1 MANPVFWNAA
11 GSEPKRQ
18 HRFLVSIGGLKAR
31 GDDKFVD
38 YLVRTIKTPAYS
50 VSETEHKFLGGTYY
64 YPGTVN
70 WEEVTMTIVNSLQP
84 DGNRILYDALLQ
96 SGYLL
101 PREQG
106 DAGVGPKIND
116 GTAGTV
122 AKSQAQAALG
132 LVKIR
137 ELNGIGHVVGTWSL
151 ANCWVKSASF
161 GDLDYSGD
169 ELLNIDI
176 TLRYDWA
183 DYATGVANAQ
193 ATGKRGIGE
202 GSAAGTQALPGV
214 GTAGS

>member
-1 MANPVFWNAA
+1 MATPVFWNAA

-64 YPGTVN
+64 YPGSVN
-70 WEEVTMTIVNSLQP
+70 WEEVTMTIVNSLEP
-84 DGNRILYDALLQ
+84 DGNALLYDALLQ

-122 AKSQAQAALG
+122 AKSQALGALG
-132 LVKIR
+132 TIKIR
-137 ELNGIGHVVGTWSL
+137 ERNGIGYEVGEWTL
-151 ANCWVKSASF
+151 ANAWIKSASF

-183 DYATGVANAQ
+183 EYKIGPNNAQ
-193 ATGKRGIGE
+193 ASGKRAE
-202 GSAAGTQALPGV
+202 GNGGLPLP
-214 GTAGS
+214 TPA

>member
-1 MANPVFWNAA
+1 MGTPVFWNAA

-18 HRFLVSIGGLKAR
+18 HRFLVALGGLKAR
-31 GDDKFVD
+31 GDHKFVD

-70 WEEVTMTIVNSLQP
+70 WEEVTMTIVNSLEP
-84 DGNRILYDALLQ
+84 DGNQLLYDSLLQ

-101 PREQG
+101 PSEQG
-106 DAGVGPKIND
+106 AEGVGPKIND

-122 AKSQAQAALG
+122 AKIQAQAALG

-137 ELNGIGHVVGTWSL
+137 ELNGVGQQVGQWTLKNAWI
-151 ANCWVKSASF
+151 KSASF

-176 TLRYDWA
+176 TIRYDWA
-183 DYATGVANAQ
+183 DYKHGPTAAQ
-193 ATGKRGIGE
+193 REGKRPA
-202 GSAAGTQALPGV
+202 AAGSKKLPPQV
-214 GTAGS
+214 